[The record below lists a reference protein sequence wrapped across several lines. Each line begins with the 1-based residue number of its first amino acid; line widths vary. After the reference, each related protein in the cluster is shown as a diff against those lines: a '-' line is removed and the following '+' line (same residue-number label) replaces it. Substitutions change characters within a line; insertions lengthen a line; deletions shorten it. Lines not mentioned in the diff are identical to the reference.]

1 MKTYL
6 QMDGDQLVEYVEK
19 RELDELAGQVADF
32 GMLVDKLERELNE
45 AKIQLQEAYDD
56 LLYIATM
63 PEYDQDDC
71 HRLRDLGMKA
81 ASKLQAFI
89 HDTNT

>member
-19 RELDELAGQVADF
+19 REYDAI
-32 GMLVDKLERELNE
+32 ERELNA
-45 AKIQLQEAYDD
+45 AKTQLKEAYDD
-56 LLYIATM
+56 VLYISMM

-81 ASKLQAFI
+81 ASKLQAFLAL
-89 HDTNT
+89 